1 LKVECCRSALAGDVA
16 VFAAEIEQRLSFVN
30 FGVVHFPQENRVIAR
45 KMRGYDSAAQLKQR
59 IFKDRQAAR
68 RSGEVDGEALFG
80 FGAVHASRKI
90 FGDGLLPGFEHADAE
105 AFFLLEEGK
114 DFGAVVNANE
124 NQQRVERNGGEGV
137 GGHALNFSGLAL
149 DSDDSNTGG
158 ELAKRFAKFRGR
170 ERRRCHLGSF

>member
-1 LKVECCRSALAGDVA
+1 MKVECCRSALAGDVA

-30 FGVVHFPQENRVIAR
+30 FGVVHFPQENCVITG

-59 IFKDRQAAR
+59 ILKDWKPIW

-80 FGAVHASRKI
+80 FGAMHSSGKI
-90 FGDGLLPGFEHADAE
+90 FGDGLLAGLQDADAE
-105 AFFLLEEGK
+105 AFFLLKEGK

-149 DSDDSNTGG
+149 DSDDSDTGG